1 MTQVVLGL
9 GSNCGESVSYFR
21 HAVESLE
28 KEIHQMK
35 MSSIYKTKP
44 MEYLQQDDFYNMVIA
59 GMYSGTAE
67 HLLDA
72 VLDIENVNLRDRS
85 SEIRYGPR
93 TLDIDVELFGNSVID
108 TPRLQVPH
116 PRMKNRQF
124 VLIPLLEILPQLSD
138 PLTGRLFQD
147 ICAALPD
154 QGVRK
159 AGTLYGS

>member
-1 MTQVVLGL
+1 
-9 GSNCGESVSYFR
+9 
-21 HAVESLE
+21 
-28 KEIHQMK
+28 
-35 MSSIYKTKP
+35 

-93 TLDIDVELFGNSVID
+93 TLDIDVELFGNLVID

-154 QGVRK
+154 QGVLK